1 MHTVIFFHNMTEV
14 KYLPQ
19 FPLLQIGYSSTQ
31 SSLTVH
37 FPATFKALVVK
48 ILIVVF
54 IVAIFI
60 ASNLNIIYI
69 SIANLYLITYQNI
82 KIKPMEELHTFG
94 VSISAYLVG
103 SPVGRSS

>member
-1 MHTVIFFHNMTEV
+1 MLFYEYSNIDMTAIFFHNMTEV

-37 FPATFKALVVK
+37 FPATFKTLVVK

-60 ASNLNIIYI
+60 ASNH
-69 SIANLYLITYQNI
+69 I

>member
-1 MHTVIFFHNMTEV
+1 MNTVTLFFHNIGGV

-37 FPATFKALVVK
+37 FPVTFKTLVVK
-48 ILIVVF
+48 SFIVAF
-54 IVAIFI
+54 IVAI
-60 ASNLNIIYI
+60 
-69 SIANLYLITYQNI
+69 ITYKNM
-82 KIKPMEELHTFG
+82 KIKAMEELHTFG

-103 SPVGRSS
+103 SPVGRSG

>member
-1 MHTVIFFHNMTEV
+1 MNTVLFFHNIGGV

-37 FPATFKALVVK
+37 FPVTFKTLVVK
-48 ILIVVF
+48 SF
-54 IVAIFI
+54 IVAFI
-60 ASNLNIIYI
+60 VA
-69 SIANLYLITYQNI
+69 ITYQNI

-103 SPVGRSS
+103 SPVGRSG

>member
-1 MHTVIFFHNMTEV
+1 MTEV

-54 IVAIFI
+54 IVAI
-60 ASNLNIIYI
+60 
-69 SIANLYLITYQNI
+69 ITYQNI